1 MEPRGSVYV
10 WREVVNVILIRFA
23 FVIIRFI
30 IRAMEGSALVQKE
43 IARLQPQLIEA
54 AINAEAGFVNL

>member
-23 FVIIRFI
+23 FVIIRII

>member
-1 MEPRGSVYV
+1 
-10 WREVVNVILIRFA
+10 
-23 FVIIRFI
+23 
-30 IRAMEGSALVQKE
+30 MEGSALVQKE